1 MFDSETF
8 LMKSIRTVSFS
19 VLIATLGGFL
29 LIQPFHAGAQINP
42 PLSNCTIS
50 SKQPIDATEMNTV
63 VIKSKVK
70 TIHVEKHLFD
80 CPTSVAGLI
89 LKAHVSVIIEKFED
103 LLVPLV
109 PPKFTV
115 ESITCVQNP
124 NFFFPI
130 CQEFLPAGSV
140 INQPCVVS
148 NAESPIEMNT
158 VITSNGII
166 KTIKAEK
173 QVFTCSVATD
183 PTNIRIRDVT
193 ILTDIVEN
201 TTGTILKKQYQPVI
215 CMIDA
220 TKAKLVSCSIPPPN
234 GLPF

>member
-1 MFDSETF
+1 
-8 LMKSIRTVSFS
+8 MKSIRTVSFS

-50 SKQPIDATEMNTV
+50 SKQPIDATDMNTV

-70 TIHVEKHLFD
+70 TIHAEKHLFD
-80 CPTSVAGLI
+80 CPTNVAGMI
-89 LKAHVSVIIEKFED
+89 LKANVSVIIEKFED
-103 LLVPLV
+103 LSVPLV
-109 PPKFTV
+109 APKFTV
-115 ESITCVQNP
+115 HSITCVQNP
-124 NFFFPI
+124 NFWFPI

-140 INQPCVVS
+140 INQPCVVN

-173 QVFTCSVATD
+173 QVFKCSNPAD
-183 PTNIRIRDVT
+183 PTNIWLRDVT
-193 ILTDIVEN
+193 TLTDIVEN
-201 TTGTILKKQYQPVI
+201 TTGTILKKQYQPVT

-220 TKAKLVSCSIPPPN
+220 TKAKLLSCRIDPPN